1 MKTKYVEIKEMKVN
15 FFFIAEF
22 GSLNGVQFHN

>member
-15 FFFIAEF
+15 FFIAEF